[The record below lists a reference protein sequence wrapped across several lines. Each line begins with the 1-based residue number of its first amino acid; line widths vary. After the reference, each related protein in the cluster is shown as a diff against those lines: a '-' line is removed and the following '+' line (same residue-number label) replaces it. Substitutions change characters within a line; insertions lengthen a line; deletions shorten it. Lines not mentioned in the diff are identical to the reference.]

1 MLLKKRNKRRSFMP
15 SFDKIAKAFLEELR
29 QTNQQMN
36 SIINNQETL
45 AGQNASMIELLKQI
59 KTNTAQRKEQE

>member
-1 MLLKKRNKRRSFMP
+1 MP

-59 KTNTAQRKEQE
+59 KANTAQRKEQE